1 MGLKDANKNIR
12 IINVNRKKNSKESLD
27 TSSNKVEILKRLT
40 PYR

>member
-1 MGLKDANKNIR
+1 MLTEK
-12 IINVNRKKNSKESLD
+12 KKNCKESLD